1 MFILIYNTI
10 NNFQNSW
17 KIKLLKI
24 QNFRKIKT
32 IPNYSHAALY
42 IYCQRNRMGAEMEV
56 FLKAK
61 TKQNSACPLGYAVPP
76 NPVSSTNWNQ
86 AICYLM
92 HAWLCLCSWGAV
104 GCGRTRKPEATVTW
118 VGSQHHGFSL
128 YCVQK
133 WWSSRK
139 TLAGMS
145 DLTLQVSHSG
155 WRRNDTYMHIPF
167 CMKYY
172 RGPSRGR
179 KSRPQVNSN
188 M

>member
-1 MFILIYNTI
+1 MFILKYNTI

-76 NPVSSTNWNQ
+76 KPCVINKLEPS
-86 AICYLM
+86 YLLP
-92 HAWLCLCSWGAV
+92 HACLAV
-104 GCGRTRKPEATVTW
+104 P
-118 VGSQHHGFSL
+118 L
-128 YCVQK
+128 
-133 WWSSRK
+133 
-139 TLAGMS
+139 
-145 DLTLQVSHSG
+145 
-155 WRRNDTYMHIPF
+155 
-167 CMKYY
+167 
-172 RGPSRGR
+172 
-179 KSRPQVNSN
+179 
-188 M
+188 